1 MGLLRDRPTDGAA
14 LASEKFMLTFRGV
27 QVAART
33 WATMAVAK

>member
-1 MGLLRDRPTDGAA
+1 MDGAA
-14 LASEKFMLTFRGV
+14 SVCKNFMLTFRGV